1 MTPVAHQVVEQSKKP
16 ILADV
21 LDNRC
26 TPDSQDVALTL

>member
-21 LDNRC
+21 LDNRYK
-26 TPDSQDVALTL
+26 PDSQDVALML